1 MKKDL
6 VIAIAGADG
15 FVGRALAARLRA
27 AGHTVIPIPDE
38 PGLLP
43 GSDVLIHLEREADPS
58 ETRRLVSRLGDAVSR
73 PRVFLHASSVDVYG
87 HRPGEPLDE
96 SSVPGHSTRARS
108 CLAAEREALAAERRG
123 IRTVLLRFGAV
134 LDPSGGCLGRLLPL
148 MRRGLCFVLGDPGD
162 RFSWISLEDGLRL
175 LEFAMERESLRGVLN
190 VTAPVAATQGAFAR
204 ATARLAGRRVLG
216 RLRSRFLRRTLGVF
230 SDILDVAP
238 ARALQEGFGHVHPT
252 LQFWSDAM
260 LEASDPLRKNA

>member
-15 FVGRALAARLRA
+15 FVGSALLARLRA

-43 GSDVLIHLEREADPS
+43 GADVLIHLEREADAAG
-58 ETRRLVSRLGDAVSR
+58 TRRLVSRLGDAVSR

-96 SSVPGHSTRARS
+96 SSAAGRSVRAQACR
-108 CLAAEREALAAERRG
+108 AAEQEALAAERLG
-123 IRTVLLRFGAV
+123 IRTVLLRLGAV

-175 LEFAMERESLRGVLN
+175 IEFAMEHEPVRGVLN

-204 ATARLAGRRVLG
+204 AAAALAGRRVLG
-216 RLRSRFLRRTLGVF
+216 RLRSRLLRRTLGVF
-230 SDILDVAP
+230 SDIQDVAP
-238 ARALQEGFGHVHPT
+238 ARALQEGFGHMHPT
-252 LQFWSDAM
+252 LQFWSDTM
-260 LEASDPLRKNA
+260 RETPLRKKA

>member
-15 FVGRALAARLRA
+15 FIGSALIARLRA
-27 AGHTVIPIPDE
+27 AGHTVIPLSEE
-38 PGLLP
+38 PGLMP
-43 GSDVLIHLEREADPS
+43 GSDVLIHLDREAEVS
-58 ETRRLVSRLGDAVSR
+58 ETRRLLSRLGDAVSR

-96 SSVPGHSTRARS
+96 SSSPGRSDRARA
-108 CLAAEREALAAERRG
+108 CLATEEEARAAERLG

-175 LEFAMERESLRGVLN
+175 LEFAMEHDSVRGVLN
-190 VTAPVAATQGAFAR
+190 ATAPVAATQGAFAR
-204 ATARLAGRRVLG
+204 AAAALAGRRVLG
-216 RLRSRFLRRTLGVF
+216 RLRSRLLRRRLGVF
-230 SDILDVAP
+230 PDIQDAAP
-238 ARALQEGFGHVHPT
+238 ARALQEGFAYVHPT
-252 LQFWSDAM
+252 LQYWRDTM
-260 LEASDPLRKNA
+260 QETPLRKKA

>member
-6 VIAIAGADG
+6 VIAISGCDG
-15 FVGRALAARLRA
+15 FLGSALVARFRA
-27 AGHTVIPIPDE
+27 AGHTVVPIPDD

-43 GSDVLIHLEREADPS
+43 GSDVLIHLEREADAS
-58 ETRRLVSRLGDAVSR
+58 GTRRLLSRLGDAVCR
-73 PRVFLHASSVDVYG
+73 PRVLLHASSVDVYG

-96 SSVPGHSTRARS
+96 SSAPGRGARA
-108 CLAAEREALAAERRG
+108 LACRASEREALAAERLG
-123 IRTVLLRFGAV
+123 IRTVLLRVGAL

-175 LEFAMERESLRGVLN
+175 IEFAMEHDSLRGVLN

-204 ATARLAGRRVLG
+204 AAAALAGRRVLG
-216 RLRSRFLRRTLGVF
+216 RLRSRLLRRTLGVF
-230 SDILDVAP
+230 SDIQDVAP
-238 ARALQEGFGHVHPT
+238 ARALQEGFGHMHPT
-252 LQFWSDAM
+252 LQFWNDTM
-260 LEASDPLRKNA
+260 HETPLRKNA